1 MEEEVENQGNTTVTV
16 KRKIKIKKK
25 KKRKIGDKSVFVT
38 NDEEGERFDPVA
50 FGSQL

>member
-38 NDEEGERFDPVA
+38 NDEEERFDPVA